1 MQQAARITQ
10 MGEKR
15 TPPWR
20 LAPGGPRDRPIDPSR
35 RANSELRQRFAAL
48 QQSESVAV
56 LDAPFARE
64 EDPQMEIAAFIMVST
79 VVLWFFVEA
88 ADQHV

>member
-15 TPPWR
+15 APHWR
-20 LAPGGPRDRPIDPSR
+20 LAPTSPRDRPIDPSR
-35 RANSELRQRFAAL
+35 RANSELRQRFAAS
-48 QQSESVAV
+48 QQAEFAAV
-56 LDAPFARE
+56 LGAPFARE

-79 VVLWFFVEA
+79 VVLWFLEEA

>member
-1 MQQAARITQ
+1 
-10 MGEKR
+10 
-15 TPPWR
+15 
-20 LAPGGPRDRPIDPSR
+20 
-35 RANSELRQRFAAL
+35 
-48 QQSESVAV
+48 VAV